1 MTTTT
6 NNPAPTSTTL
16 YPKIL
21 SDIRPFLRC
30 LAKHGTSPNRVAP
43 LHMTG
48 TVKLHGTHADMR
60 IDLSIGPDNA
70 TVTPQS
76 RNNTTLT
83 RGARDNYDF
92 AAFCAAQHGAI
103 VRLAERACARWRE
116 LHHPNEDAAAA
127 TSEDVILAGE
137 WIGSGVQKKPHTAIR
152 DLSPRLFVLCGVRI
166 RGGWEHMERY
176 ADIAD
181 EGAQLYN
188 ISRGGFFRLPFALD
202 EIKGDSPRVAAA
214 ASFLAE
220 ARRLTAEVYARCPFG
235 AALGVEGPG
244 EGIVWNPSPD
254 QGVPNVPD
262 LWLKTK
268 GEDFDGR
275 SKKGP
280 NENAAAAKDGDKKKV
295 VEAFVGRACHER
307 RLEQGWDYL
316 REMGVER
323 NTKSI
328 QTFLSW
334 VTRDIEVE
342 EKEDIAEL
350 DLGSDWKIAAIRVA
364 RIWYLAQLKKGGKDN
379 AAD

>member
-1 MTTTT
+1 MTTT
-6 NNPAPTSTTL
+6 NNPAPTTSTL

-21 SDIRPFLRC
+21 SDIRPFLRY
-30 LAKHGTSPNRVAP
+30 LSKHGAPAP

-83 RGARDNYDF
+83 RGARDNYEF
-92 AAFCAAQHGAI
+92 AAFCAAQHAAI

-116 LHHPNEDAAAA
+116 LHPASDDSPMN
-127 TSEDVILAGE
+127 EDVILAGE

-166 RGGWEHMERY
+166 RGVWEHIERY
-176 ADIAD
+176 ADVAD
-181 EGAQLYN
+181 EGARLYN

-202 EIKGDSPRVAAA
+202 EVGDGAAPAAA
-214 ASFLAE
+214 AAATFLAE

-268 GEDFDGR
+268 GEDFDER

-280 NENAAAAKDGDKKKV
+280 KENAVAKDGDKKKA
-295 VEAFVGRACHER
+295 VEAFVGRTCHER

-323 NTKSI
+323 NTKGI

-342 EKEDIAEL
+342 EKEEIVEL
-350 DLGSDWKIAAIRVA
+350 NLGTDWKIAVTRMA
-364 RIWYLAQLKKGGKDN
+364 RTWYLAQLEKGGRDN